1 MARTGNRVMKQKT
14 EKAKVYS
21 RESRKAREI
30 GLSTPEDYRKSAV
43 NITERPKKKERE
55 EQEAA
60 DAASR
65 AKHVDRIKGDEAPLA
80 PLKLEPKDREL
91 SGSAGHQDVT
101 PAVKKKATRALSE
114 RGLGM
119 GLSRVSKSGAIQ
131 PLLGDEKKVALNDL
145 AINDKRLV
153 KDANK
158 RAQLKEE
165 KETQARAD
173 VPKSVKERR
182 TAKRT
187 TQAKEKIAAAKAA
200 PVATLPEA
208 QAKPV
213 SKPSTGKKVDGKWV
227 RTDGPSQMPGEGK
240 AGILNIADI
249 DRTAG
254 DTSRGRRRRIER
266 KARYNAMRALEPG
279 ASRGYQGAA
288 KGGERTSNV
297 LNARNE
303 EASQKADTLA
313 REKAARIDAN
323 KDALQKSILKRAKNM
338 PKGTEEEK
346 TAYKATVESG
356 LSLIRKPAI
365 IAKPSSTSVVETK
378 DGKKKTVTS
387 AEVTLRRGP
396 KKTITTPD
404 ERDLTKSY
412 TREVPVGA
420 PRLGEQV
427 SAMNYPIK
435 MTRAGEI
442 SAQADRP
449 KETPHGVMASHEDR
463 LHALTK
469 FIRVPVE
476 GKEGGSDL
484 EPHHLRSFLK
494 TKAQNAGVRYNER
507 DAVAAVFEA
516 RHKNPEM
523 FSKISSEAIA
533 HRTKRIGQVTEQR
546 ERGAAKAKEQRA
558 LASEGRGGKR
568 RTPRAVRVISNVS
581 NKFTEVNNDGSQKS

>member
-14 EKAKVYS
+14 EKAKVYN

-65 AKHVDRIKGDEAPLA
+65 AKHVDRIKGDAGPVA
-80 PLKLEPKDREL
+80 PLKIEAKDREL
-91 SGSAGHQDVT
+91 SSSAGHQDVA
-101 PAVKKKATRALSE
+101 PVVKKKAIRNIAE
-114 RGLGM
+114 RSLGS
-119 GLSRVSKSGAIQ
+119 GLSRVTKSGDIRQ
-131 PLLGDEKKVALNDL
+131 LIGDEKQVALNDL
-145 AINDKRLV
+145 TINDKRLV

-158 RAQLKEE
+158 RAQVKEE

-187 TQAKEKIAAAKAA
+187 ATAKEKIASAKAA

-227 RTDGPSQMPGEGK
+227 RTDGPSQQPGEGK

-249 DRTAG
+249 ADTAG
-254 DTSRGRRRRIER
+254 QIRPGLRRRIER
-266 KARYNAMRALEPG
+266 KARYNAMKAG
-279 ASRGYQGAA
+279 KTRGYTEAA
-288 KGGERTSNV
+288 KLGARTSNV
-297 LNARNE
+297 VNEKNAETSAKTDR
-303 EASQKADTLA
+303 LA
-313 REKAARIDAN
+313 REKASRIDAN
-323 KDALQKSILKRAKNM
+323 KESLQRSMLNRAKNM
-338 PKGTEEEK
+338 PKSTPEEK
-346 TAYKATVESG
+346 TAYKSVVDSG

-365 IAKPSSTSVVETK
+365 IAKPESTSEIIDK
-378 DGKKKTVTS
+378 DGKTRKVTS
-387 AEVTLRRGP
+387 PEVVLRRGP
-396 KKTITTPD
+396 KKKVTRPD

-412 TREVPVGA
+412 TKEVPVGA
-420 PRLGEQV
+420 PRLGEAV

-435 MTRAGEI
+435 MSRTGDV

-449 KETPHGVMASHEDR
+449 KETPFGVLGSHEDR
-463 LHALTK
+463 MHALTK
-469 FIRVPVE
+469 YIRVPVE

-484 EPHHLRSFLK
+484 EPVHLRSYLK
-494 TKAQNAGVRYNER
+494 SKSQAAGVRYNER
-507 DAVAAVFEA
+507 DAVGAVFKA
-516 RHKNPEM
+516 RHKNPEL
-523 FSKISSEAIA
+523 FEKISREAIA
-533 HRTKRIGQVTEQR
+533 HRTKRIGQQTEQR

-568 RTPRAVRVISNVS
+568 RAPRAVRVMSNVT

>member
-14 EKAKVYS
+14 EKAKVYN

-55 EQEAA
+55 AQAEA

-65 AKHVDRIKGDEAPLA
+65 AKAVERIKGDAGPLA
-80 PLKLEPKDREL
+80 PLAIEAKDYEL
-91 SGSAGHQDVT
+91 KSSADHRDVK
-101 PAVKKKATRALSE
+101 PVVEKKAKRALAE
-114 RGLGM
+114 RSLGV
-119 GLSRVSKSGAIQ
+119 GLSRVVKE
-131 PLLGDEKKVALNDL
+131 GDIRQLVGKEKQIVLNDL
-145 AINDKRLV
+145 TINDKQLV
-153 KDANK
+153 KEAGK
-158 RAQLKEE
+158 RAQVKED
-165 KETQARAD
+165 KETRARAD

-187 TQAKEKIAAAKAA
+187 ASAKAKIEAAKTV
-200 PVATLPEA
+200 PVVPLPEA

-213 SKPSTGKKVDGKWV
+213 SKPNTGKKVDGKWV

-240 AGILNIADI
+240 AGILNIADVA
-249 DRTAG
+249 RTAG
-254 DTSRGRRRRIER
+254 DTSPGRRRRIER
-266 KARYNAMRALEPG
+266 KARYNAMRALEPN
-279 ASRGYQGAA
+279 ATKGYKAAA

-297 LNARNE
+297 LNERNAE
-303 EASQKADTLA
+303 SSAKTDRLA

-323 KDALQKSILKRAKNM
+323 KDALKGSMLKRSEKIAD
-338 PKGTEEEK
+338 PTEK
-346 TAYKATVESG
+346 SAVIDKAESI
-356 LSLIRKPAI
+356 IR
-365 IAKPSSTSVVETK
+365 E
-378 DGKKKTVTS
+378 
-387 AEVTLRRGP
+387 P
-396 KKTITTPD
+396 KKADKKLKSGTVVRGERPGPTVSVTRAD

-412 TREVPVGA
+412 TRDVPKGA
-420 PRLGEQV
+420 PRIGEAV
-427 SAMNYPIK
+427 SAMDYPIK

-442 SAQADRP
+442 SAQPDRP
-449 KETPHGVMASHEDR
+449 KETPFGVMASHEDR
-463 LHALTK
+463 MHALTK

-494 TKAQNAGVRYNER
+494 TKAQAAGVRYNER

-523 FSKISSEAIA
+523 FRKISNEAIA

-568 RTPRAVRVISNVS
+568 RAPRAVRVMSNVA
-581 NKFTEVNNDGSQKS
+581 NKFTEVNSDGSQKP